1 MKSIEQKIAEMNDD
15 EKLSLVEKIWDSIA
29 SKENISLSTQKKQEL
44 DARMH
49 LIESGEAVFLS
60 VEEIKQR
67 FQAIK

>member
-1 MKSIEQKIAEMNDD
+1 MKSIEQKIAELNDD

-29 SKENISLSTQKKQEL
+29 AKENIFLTTQKKQEL

-67 FQAIK
+67 FQALK